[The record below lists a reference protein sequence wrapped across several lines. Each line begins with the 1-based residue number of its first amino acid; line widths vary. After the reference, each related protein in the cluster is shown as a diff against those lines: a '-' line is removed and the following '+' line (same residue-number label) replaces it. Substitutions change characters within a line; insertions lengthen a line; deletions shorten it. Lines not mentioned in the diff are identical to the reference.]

1 MRAVIQRVLRAS
13 VEVDGVAVASIQRG
27 ILTLLGV
34 DRFDD
39 ERSASSMIEKISK
52 LRIFPDE
59 AGKMNLSLKDISGE
73 HLLVSQFTLLGDCS
87 KGNRPSF
94 VAAGDPIEAKRIFEL
109 AVLKSKDLGIST
121 QAGIFQ
127 ADMRVDL
134 ENDGPVTFVLDSRQG

>member
-1 MRAVIQRVLRAS
+1 MRAVIQRVHRAR

-39 ERSASSMIEKISK
+39 ELSASRMIEKITK

-59 AGKMNLSLKDISGE
+59 SGKMNLSLKDISGE

-121 QAGIFQ
+121 QSGIFQ

-134 ENDGPVTFVLDSRQG
+134 ENDGPVTFVLESRQG

>member
-1 MRAVIQRVLRAS
+1 MRAVIQRVHRAR

-34 DRFDD
+34 DRFDG
-39 ERSASSMIEKISK
+39 ELSASRMIEKITK

-59 AGKMNLSLKDISGE
+59 SGKMNLSLKDISGE

-121 QAGIFQ
+121 QSGIFQ

-134 ENDGPVTFVLDSRQG
+134 ENDGPVTFVLESRQG

>member
-27 ILTLLGV
+27 LLTLVGV
-34 DRFDD
+34 DRSDD
-39 ERSASSMIEKISK
+39 EVSASSLIEKISK

-59 AGKMNLSLKDISGE
+59 TGKMNLSLKDISGE

-109 AVLKSKDLGIST
+109 AVHKSKALGIST
-121 QAGIFQ
+121 QAGVFQ
-127 ADMRVDL
+127 ADMKVQL